1 MLHPR
6 LRQFCFLASLFW
18 AAAGLSVGYVTGQ
31 WDVFPTI
38 ALVVAGLLLFLWLI
52 TQPNLV
58 GLWGQR
64 STQTS
69 TNAIATTVAAIAI
82 LGILN
87 FVGVRYSSTLDVT
100 ETQQFTLASQS
111 QQLLDNLEEPV
122 RVLIFDEAIAAAD
135 RDLLQRYQNQSEKFK
150 FELINPREQ
159 FGLAQ
164 EFQVSTIG
172 EVYLAQGERKTLVTT
187 LGQEQ
192 GGLTESTLTNALQQF
207 LVTNQEP
214 IYFVQGHGERPLE
227 VGEGGMFDAVSA
239 LGDRNF
245 EARPLILAQEK
256 AVPDDGVAVAVVGPQ
271 RSFLPGEVQLLED
284 YLNNGGRL
292 LLFLDPAIETGMEP
306 LLENWGVALDGRI
319 VIDASIA
326 SQLVGLQPDMPV
338 ATQYG
343 NHPITSTFQE
353 GISFYPSV
361 QAVTT
366 TEQTGVTVANLVET
380 SDQSW
385 SETNPTEDPLQ
396 FNPGVDSRGPLA
408 LGMVA
413 TKEVTAKIED
423 ATEAGSNEGT
433 GEDAA
438 EETGENS
445 EETEDNTDTNGDEN
459 AAEAEGNETETPD
472 SNNAEEI
479 KEGRL
484 IVFGTST
491 FIADGLFTQ
500 QLNGDVFLN
509 SVSWLSDR
517 DESSL
522 ALRPREAS
530 DRQLLI
536 TEFESNILRL
546 LALAI
551 LPLGALGTAGW
562 LWWRSR

>member
-18 AAAGLSVGYVTGQ
+18 AAAGLSVGYVTGE
-31 WDVFPTI
+31 WDIFPTL

-69 TNAIATTVAAIAI
+69 TNAIATTIAVIAI

-87 FVGVRYSSTLDVT
+87 FVGVRYSTTLDVT
-100 ETQQFTLASQS
+100 ETQQFTLAPQSQS
-111 QQLLDNLEEPV
+111 LLENLEEPV
-122 RVLIFDEAIAAAD
+122 RVLIFDQAIAPAD
-135 RDLLQRYQNQSEKFK
+135 RDLLQRYQNQSDKFK

-164 EFQVSTIG
+164 EFQVSAVG
-172 EVYLAQGERKTLVTT
+172 EVYLEQGERKTLVTT
-187 LGQEQ
+187 LGQDQ

-207 LVTNQEP
+207 LVTTQEP

-245 EARPLILAQEK
+245 EARPLILVQEK
-256 AVPDDGVAVAVVGPQ
+256 AVPDDALAVAVVGPQ
-271 RSFLPGEVQLLED
+271 RSFLSGEVQLLED
-284 YLNNGGRL
+284 YLNGGGRL
-292 LLFLDPAIETGMEP
+292 LLFLDPTIETGFAP
-306 LLENWGVALDGRI
+306 LLESWGVALDGRI

-366 TEQTGVTVANLVET
+366 TEQAGVTVANLVET

-396 FNPGVDSRGPLA
+396 FNPEVDVRGPLA
-408 LGMVA
+408 LGVVA
-413 TKEVTAKIED
+413 TKEVTGEVNAAGAGEGSES
-423 ATEAGSNEGT
+423 AEESTEEAAGSEPEGA
-433 GEDAA
+433 DN
-438 EETGENS
+438 NS
-445 EETEDNTDTNGDEN
+445 ADG
-459 AAEAEGNETETPD
+459 
-472 SNNAEEI
+472 I

-484 IVFGTST
+484 VVFGTST

-522 ALRPREAS
+522 ALRPRE
-530 DRQLLI
+530 
-536 TEFESNILRL
+536 
-546 LALAI
+546 
-551 LPLGALGTAGW
+551 G
-562 LWWRSR
+562 

>member
-18 AAAGLSVGYVTGQ
+18 AAAGLSVGYVTGE
-31 WDVFPTI
+31 WDVFPLI

-64 STQTS
+64 STQMG
-69 TNAIATTVAAIAI
+69 TNAIATTAAVVVI

-87 FVGVRYSSTLDVT
+87 FVGVRYSTTLDVT
-100 ETQQFTLASQS
+100 ETQQYTLASQS
-111 QQLLDNLEEPV
+111 QKLLDRLEKPV
-122 RVLIFDEAIAAAD
+122 RVLIFDQVIAPAD
-135 RDLLQRYQNQSEKFK
+135 RDLLQRYQSRSDKFK
-150 FELINPREQ
+150 FELVNPREQ
-159 FGLAQ
+159 LGLAQ
-164 EFQVSTIG
+164 EFQVSAVG
-172 EVYLAQGERKTLVTT
+172 EVYLEQGDRKTLVTT
-187 LGQEQ
+187 LGQGQ

-207 LVTNQEP
+207 LVTKQDP

-239 LGDRNF
+239 LSDRNF
-245 EARPLILAQEK
+245 EAKPLILAQSK
-256 AVPDDGVAVAVVGPQ
+256 SVPEDATAVAVVGPQ
-271 RSFLPGEVQLLED
+271 RSFLAGEVKLLGD
-284 YLNNGGRL
+284 YLNGGGRL
-292 LLFLDPAIETGMEP
+292 LLFLDPTIESGFGD
-306 LLENWGVALDGRI
+306 LLESWGLALDGRI
-319 VIDASIA
+319 VIDASLA

-366 TEQTGVTVANLVET
+366 AGSEGVTIDSLVQT

-396 FNPGVDSRGPLA
+396 FNPGVDERGPLA
-408 LGMVA
+408 LGVVA
-413 TKEVTAKIED
+413 TKD
-423 ATEAGSNEGT
+423 APAAIADDEP
-433 GEDAA
+433 A
-438 EETGENS
+438 EEPKGNS
-445 EETEDNTDTNGDEN
+445 GDADDSPVDEEGGDDNAG
-459 AAEAEGNETETPD
+459 
-472 SNNAEEI
+472 EI

-484 IVFGTST
+484 VVFGTST
-491 FIADGLFTQ
+491 FIADGLFNQ

-530 DRQLLI
+530 DRQLLV
-536 TEFESNILRL
+536 TEFEANLLRL
-546 LALAI
+546 LALGI
-551 LPLGALGTAGW
+551 LPLGALGLSGW

>member
-18 AAAGLSVGYVTGQ
+18 AAAGLSVGYVTGE
-31 WDVFPTI
+31 WDIFPTL

-69 TNAIATTVAAIAI
+69 TNAIATTVAVIAI

-87 FVGVRYSSTLDVT
+87 FVGVRYSTTLDVT
-100 ETQQFTLASQS
+100 ETQQFTLAPQSQS
-111 QQLLDNLEEPV
+111 LLENLEEPV
-122 RVLIFDEAIAAAD
+122 RVLIFDQAIAPAD
-135 RDLLQRYQNQSEKFK
+135 RDLLQRYQNQSDKFK
-150 FELINPREQ
+150 FELVNPREQ

-172 EVYLAQGERKTLVTT
+172 EVYLEQGDRKTLVTT
-187 LGQEQ
+187 LGQDQ

-207 LVTNQEP
+207 LVTTQEP

-239 LGDRNF
+239 LSDRNF

-256 AVPDDGVAVAVVGPQ
+256 AVPDDALAVAVVGPQ
-271 RSFLPGEVQLLED
+271 RSFLPGEVQLLEN
-284 YLNNGGRL
+284 YLDGGGRL
-292 LLFLDPAIETGMEP
+292 LLFLDPTIETGFDS
-306 LLENWGVALDGRI
+306 LLDNWGVALDGRI

-366 TEQTGVTVANLVET
+366 TEQTGITVANLVET

-396 FNPGVDSRGPLA
+396 FNPEVDARGPLA
-408 LGMVA
+408 LGVVA
-413 TKEVTAKIED
+413 TKEVTGEVNAAES
-423 ATEAGSNEGT
+423 EAGEDSA
-433 GEDAA
+433 GEPP
-438 EETGENS
+438 E
-445 EETEDNTDTNGDEN
+445 
-459 AAEAEGNETETPD
+459 EAEGNEPE
-472 SNNAEEI
+472 NADNTGANEM

-484 IVFGTST
+484 VVFGTST

-522 ALRPREAS
+522 ALRPRES
-530 DRQLLI
+530 NDRQLLI